1 MLAAA
6 GIQPPG
12 RRSGPLLVLPRYM
25 YHMHHQPAGDCSPAT
40 TLVVQYSCRST
51 AVYSVAEFVE
61 QYSVAEFASAIY
73 RSVLEY
79 SCTVLLPFLLS

>member
-1 MLAAA
+1 MQHWSTHSAPVGA
-6 GIQPPG
+6 Q
-12 RRSGPLLVLPRYM
+12 LLN
-25 YHMHHQPAGDCSPAT
+25 
-40 TLVVQYSCRST
+40 LVRL
-51 AVYSVAEFVE
+51 YSVAEFVE

>member
-1 MLAAA
+1 MWDTCK
-6 GIQPPG
+6 GWWEGKIKVEVDEV
-12 RRSGPLLVLPRYM
+12 LLLQRCRVVNSVS
-25 YHMHHQPAGDCSPAT
+25 QCTSTA
-40 TLVVQYSCRST
+40 VVQYSCRST